1 MGIKISDLQSTIKY
15 SGNELI
21 PIVQNNATR
30 KGTLNSLIPFLSV
43 NSSLNDVNGLKAL
56 SGNWQKA
63 YTVST
68 AYQTSSA
75 TFATNSL
82 VQSTSALLLTRSDYN
97 TSSATFAPIT
107 IVGSSSANWNSTY
120 AIIST
125 LSSSHGPTGL
135 SGSVVFSTSKTLT
148 ADSGLVY
155 TGIGSNGVL
164 RVGGS
169 LNLGT
174 SGLNTSIIQTA
185 TGSSKT
191 ITLPNATGTVPVYTG
206 TPLSGQVLT
215 SSGTTG
221 AAVWANAAG
230 APLANPTFTG
240 EAVINTTGDTK
251 KSLVINSTSVGVGQE
266 AYGLVINKSG
276 AVSTGLQVNGTGIES
291 GIVSDV
297 SGPETIGIGST
308 AMGSG
313 AKAVSLYVSGDDCVG
328 LKVLA
333 DNEFAKGIDTKAF
346 GAESIGALITTTTGY
361 YHAKF
366 GDIGIDQSFVA
377 RVKGAFGWF
386 RNDSRTARIHPPD
399 TITADRTYTLPDAT
413 GTVALTDGSVA
424 QTFTGQLESTNS
436 VIKLT
441 SLPVHNSEAAALTA
455 SLSAGQIY
463 RTSTGELRIKL

>member
-1 MGIKISDLQSTIKY
+1 MGVKISQLQKTIAY
-15 SGNELI
+15 DGTELI
-21 PIVQNNATR
+21 AIVQKNTTR
-30 KGTLNSLIPFLSV
+30 QGSLNSLIPFLSV

-63 YTVST
+63 YTIST

-75 TFATNSL
+75 TFAPNSL
-82 VQSTSALLLTRSDYN
+82 VQSTSSLLLTRSDYSA
-97 TSSATFAPIT
+97 SSATIT
-107 IVGSSSANWNSTY
+107 IVRSSSANWNSTY

-135 SGSVVFSTSKTLT
+135 SGSVVYSTSNTLT
-148 ADSGLVY
+148 ADSGLIY
-155 TGIGSNGVL
+155 TGTGSNGVL

-221 AAVWANAAG
+221 AATWVTATSANTANTLVKRDANGGTSFFGDVTINGAVGSTPRLILGNVQTTDETLECAG
-230 APLANPTFTG
+230 QIVFRRSDINRIGARVYGGEGTLSFDSADNGINYTG
-240 EAVINTTGDTK
+240 TTIIGTPALTGASASLSFYNVTGDK
-251 KSLVINSTSVGVGQE
+251 YYNFP
-266 AYGLVINKSG
+266 N
-276 AVSTGLQVNGTGIES
+276 VS
-291 GIVSDV
+291 
-297 SGPETIGIGST
+297 
-308 AMGSG
+308 
-313 AKAVSLYVSGDDCVG
+313 
-328 LKVLA
+328 
-333 DNEFAKGIDTKAF
+333 
-346 GAESIGALITTTTGY
+346 
-361 YHAKF
+361 
-366 GDIGIDQSFVA
+366 
-377 RVKGAFGWF
+377 
-386 RNDSRTARIHPPD
+386 
-399 TITADRTYTLPDAT
+399 
-413 GTVALTDGSVA
+413 GTVALTDVA

-455 SLSAGQIY
+455 SPALSAGQIY